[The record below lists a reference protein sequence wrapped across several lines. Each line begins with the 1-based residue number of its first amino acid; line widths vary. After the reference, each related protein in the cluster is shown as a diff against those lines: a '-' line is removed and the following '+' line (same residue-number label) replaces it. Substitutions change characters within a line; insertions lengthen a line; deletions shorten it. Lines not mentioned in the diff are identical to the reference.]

1 MKVFAVLAL
10 MLGLCVVTL
19 IVGHYGFAA
28 VGRTLLSVGWTG
40 FLGILLIHIGVMI
53 LFGICWWIL
62 LPPMHRPSPWVF
74 VWSRFVRDGGSE
86 ALPLSQVAG
95 YVLGA
100 RAAILAGLAAPMAIA
115 STVVD
120 VTMELLAQLAY
131 TALGVT
137 ILSALRPRTSFTT
150 PVMISLGGALLIAI
164 LFIAAQQRGFG
175 LLERLAHRLA
185 RRWAAAAAAG
195 AAAIQAAIGAI
206 YRRRGGLVAGFV
218 LHLVCWIL
226 GAVEPWLALRWMG
239 APLEFEAVLA
249 IESLLYAVRSVGFAI
264 PDALGIQEGAYIL
277 LCGLFGI
284 TPEVALSLS
293 LLKRARDLSL
303 GVPALLAWQLLE
315 TGRAW
320 RRRAAAP
327 LEQAGDPLRPQARP

>member
-28 VGRTLLSVGWTG
+28 VGRTLFLVGWTG
-40 FLGILLIHIGVMI
+40 FLAILLIHTGVMI

-62 LPPMHRPSPWVF
+62 LPAGERPSPWVF

-86 ALPLSQVAG
+86 ALPLSQVGG

-131 TALGVT
+131 TTLGVT
-137 ILSALRPRTSFTT
+137 LLSALRPKSGFTT
-150 PVMISLGGALLIAI
+150 PVIISLGGALVISI

-175 LLERLAHRLA
+175 LIERLAHRLA
-185 RRWAAAAAAG
+185 RRWAAVAAAS

-206 YRRRGGLVAGFV
+206 YRRRGGLLAGFA
-218 LHLVCWIL
+218 LHLLCWIL
-226 GAVEPWLALRWMG
+226 SAVEPWLALRWMG
-239 APLEFEAVLA
+239 APLGFEGVLA

-284 TPEVALSLS
+284 GPEVALSLS

-303 GVPALLAWQLLE
+303 GVPALLAWQILE

-320 RRRAAAP
+320 RRRATPAA
-327 LEQAGDPLRPQARP
+327 EARGSLRPQARP

>member
-28 VGRTLLSVGWTG
+28 VGSTLLLVGWTG
-40 FLGILLIHIGVMI
+40 FLAILLIHIGVMV

-62 LPPMHRPSPWVF
+62 LPPSARPSPWVF

-131 TALGVT
+131 TALGVAL
-137 ILSALRPRTSFTT
+137 LSALRPRTGFTT
-150 PVMISLGGALLIAI
+150 PVLISLAAALAISI

-185 RRWAAAAAAG
+185 RRWADAAATG

-206 YRRRGGLVAGFV
+206 YRRRGGLLAGFA
-218 LHLVCWIL
+218 LHLLCWIL

-284 TPEVALSLS
+284 GPEVALSLS

-303 GVPALLAWQLLE
+303 GVPALLAWQLME

-320 RRRAAAP
+320 RRRATP
-327 LEQAGDPLRPQARP
+327 VEQAGDPLRPPARP

>member
-1 MKVFAVLAL
+1 M
-10 MLGLCVVTL
+10 
-19 IVGHYGFAA
+19 
-28 VGRTLLSVGWTG
+28 GRTLLSVGWTG
-40 FLGILLIHIGVMI
+40 FLAILLIHIGVMI

-62 LPPMHRPSPWVF
+62 LPPGDRPSPWVF

-137 ILSALRPRTSFTT
+137 LLSALRPKSGFTT
-150 PVMISLGGALLIAI
+150 PVLISLGGALVISI

-185 RRWAAAAAAG
+185 RRWAAVAAAS
-195 AAAIQAAIGAI
+195 AAAIQEAIGAI
-206 YRRRGGLVAGFV
+206 YRRRGGLLAGFP
-218 LHLVCWIL
+218 LHLICWML
-226 GAVEPWLALRWMG
+226 SAVEPWLALRWMG
-239 APLEFEAVLA
+239 APLGFEAVLA
-249 IESLLYAVRSVGFAI
+249 IESLLYAVQKRR
-264 PDALGIQEGAYIL
+264 
-277 LCGLFGI
+277 LCH
-284 TPEVALSLS
+284 TRCP
-293 LLKRARDLSL
+293 RDPGRRLY
-303 GVPALLAWQLLE
+303 PALRALRDRTGSGAVPLA
-315 TGRAW
+315 
-320 RRRAAAP
+320 
-327 LEQAGDPLRPQARP
+327 PQARPRPVARRPGASGLAAHGDGPSLAAARDTRSRKPRGPLRPPARP

>member
-1 MKVFAVLAL
+1 
-10 MLGLCVVTL
+10 
-19 IVGHYGFAA
+19 
-28 VGRTLLSVGWTG
+28 
-40 FLGILLIHIGVMI
+40 
-53 LFGICWWIL
+53 
-62 LPPMHRPSPWVF
+62 
-74 VWSRFVRDGGSE
+74 
-86 ALPLSQVAG
+86 LSQVAG

-137 ILSALRPRTSFTT
+137 LLSALRPKSGFTT
-150 PVMISLGGALLIAI
+150 PIMIGLGGALVISI

-175 LLERLAHRLA
+175 LLERLAHGLA
-185 RRWAAAAAAG
+185 RRWAAVAAAS

-206 YRRRGGLVAGFV
+206 YRRRGGLLAGFA
-218 LHLVCWIL
+218 LHLICWIL

-239 APLEFEAVLA
+239 APLAFEPVLA

-284 TPEVALSLS
+284 APEVALSLS

-303 GVPALLAWQLLE
+303 GVPALLTWQLME

-320 RRRAAAP
+320 RRRADPVEQAAAP
-327 LEQAGDPLRPQARP
+327 LRPPARP